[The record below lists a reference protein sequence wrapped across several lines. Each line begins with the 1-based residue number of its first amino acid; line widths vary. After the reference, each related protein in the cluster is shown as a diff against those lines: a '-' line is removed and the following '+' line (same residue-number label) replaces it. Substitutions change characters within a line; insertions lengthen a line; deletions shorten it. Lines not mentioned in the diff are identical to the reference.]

1 VKIGDIGQVN
11 GFIYNWW
18 YYFVLGRISFSNRL
32 FKPLSFFI
40 TVTALFLPPKKPI
53 TMPYNLLKGKRGI
66 ITGALDENSIAWK
79 VAEKAHEEGATFVLT
94 NAPIAMRMGEIN
106 KLAEKTGSTIIPAD
120 ATSVEELTTL
130 FTQSQEVLG
139 GKIDFVLHSIGMSVN
154 IRKKIP
160 YTESNYDYFAKGI
173 DVSAMSLHKM
183 LAVAK
188 KLDAINEWG
197 SVVALTYMAAQR
209 TYPFYTDMADIK
221 AMLESI
227 ARSFGYHYGVDKKV
241 RINTVSQSPT
251 KTTAGTGIK
260 GFGDFFDYAN
270 AIAPLGNA
278 SAEDCANYCITLFS
292 DLTRMVTMQ
301 NLFHD
306 GGYSTTGVSNLIMDK
321 LGVE

>member
-1 VKIGDIGQVN
+1 MAYQ
-11 GFIYNWW
+11 
-18 YYFVLGRISFSNRL
+18 
-32 FKPLSFFI
+32 
-40 TVTALFLPPKKPI
+40 
-53 TMPYNLLKGKRGI
+53 LLKGKTGI

-79 VAEKAHEEGATFVLT
+79 VAEKAHEEGARFVLT
-94 NAPIAMRMGEIN
+94 NAPIAMRMGEIK
-106 KLAEKTGSTIIPAD
+106 KLAEKTGSEIIPAD
-120 ATSVEELTTL
+120 ATNTEELTHL
-130 FTQSQEVLG
+130 FTKSQEILG

-160 YTESNYDYFAKGI
+160 YTELNYDYYQKGL
-173 DVSAMSLHKM
+173 DVSALSLHKM
-183 LAVAK
+183 LAVAM
-188 KLDAINEWG
+188 KLDAINDWG

-209 TYPFYTDMADIK
+209 TFPFYTDLADIK

-227 ARSFGYHYGVDKKV
+227 ARSFGYHYGVTKKV

-260 GFGDFFDYAN
+260 GFGDFFDYAQS
-270 AIAPLGNA
+270 IAPLGNA

-306 GGYSTTGVSNLIMDK
+306 GGYSNTGVSDLVMQKI
-321 LGVE
+321 GITE

>member
-1 VKIGDIGQVN
+1 MSK
-11 GFIYNWW
+11 
-18 YYFVLGRISFSNRL
+18 
-32 FKPLSFFI
+32 
-40 TVTALFLPPKKPI
+40 
-53 TMPYNLLKGKRGI
+53 LLEGKRGI
-66 ITGALDENSIAWK
+66 ITGALDQNSIAWK
-79 VAEKAHEEGATFVLT
+79 VAEKAHEHGATFVLT

-106 KLAEKTGSTIIPAD
+106 ELAAKTNSQIIPAD
-120 ATSVEELTTL
+120 ATNTEDLKKL
-130 FTQSQEVLG
+130 FTEAQEILG

-154 IRKKIP
+154 IRKNIP
-160 YTESNYDYFAKGI
+160 YQDLNYDFFQKGI
-173 DVSAMSLHKM
+173 DVSALSLHKM
-183 LAVAK
+183 LSVAK
-188 KLDAINEWG
+188 NMDAINEWG

-227 ARSFGYHYGVDKKV
+227 ARSFGYHYGLEKKV

-260 GFGDFFDYAN
+260 GFGDFYDYAD

-306 GGYSTTGVSNLIMDK
+306 GGYSTTGVSDSVLSK
-321 LGVE
+321 LGI

>member
-1 VKIGDIGQVN
+1 
-11 GFIYNWW
+11 
-18 YYFVLGRISFSNRL
+18 
-32 FKPLSFFI
+32 
-40 TVTALFLPPKKPI
+40 
-53 TMPYNLLKGKRGI
+53 MYNLLKGKRGI

-94 NAPIAMRMGEIN
+94 NAPIAMRMGEI
-106 KLAEKTGSTIIPAD
+106 KVLAEKTGSQIIPAD
-120 ATSVEELTTL
+120 ATNVEELTNL
-130 FTQSQEVLG
+130 FTQSQEILG

-160 YTESNYDYFAKGI
+160 YTESNYDYFMKGI
-173 DVSAMSLHKM
+173 DVSAMSFHKM

-188 KLDAINEWG
+188 KLDAIAEGG

-227 ARSFGYHYGVDKKV
+227 ARSFGYHYGVEKKV

-260 GFGDFFDYAN
+260 GFGDFYDFAN
-270 AIAPLGNA
+270 SVAPLGNA
-278 SAEDCANYCITLFS
+278 DAESCADYCVTLFS

-306 GGYSTTGVSNLIMDK
+306 GGYSSTGVSDDVMHR
-321 LGVE
+321 LGIENKSE

>member
-1 VKIGDIGQVN
+1 
-11 GFIYNWW
+11 
-18 YYFVLGRISFSNRL
+18 
-32 FKPLSFFI
+32 
-40 TVTALFLPPKKPI
+40 
-53 TMPYNLLKGKRGI
+53 MYNLLKGKTGI
-66 ITGALDENSIAWK
+66 ISGALDQNSIAWK
-79 VAEKAHEEGATFVLT
+79 VAEKAHAEGATFVLT

-106 KLAEKTGSTIIPAD
+106 VLAEATGSQIIPAD
-120 ATSVEELTTL
+120 ATSIEDLTNL
-130 FTQSQEVLG
+130 FTQSQEILG

-160 YTESNYDYFAKGI
+160 YPELNYEYFNKGI
-173 DVSAMSLHKM
+173 DVSALSLHKM
-183 LAVAK
+183 LSVAK

-227 ARSFGYHYGVDKKV
+227 ARSFGYHYGLEKKV

-260 GFGDFFDYAN
+260 GFGDFYDFAN

-278 SAEDCANYCITLFS
+278 DAESCADYCITLFS

-306 GGYSTTGVSNLIMDK
+306 GGYSSTGVSDDVMHR
-321 LGVE
+321 LGVENSEG

>member
-1 VKIGDIGQVN
+1 M
-11 GFIYNWW
+11 
-18 YYFVLGRISFSNRL
+18 S
-32 FKPLSFFI
+32 
-40 TVTALFLPPKKPI
+40 
-53 TMPYNLLKGKRGI
+53 YNLLKGKRGI
-66 ITGALDENSIAWK
+66 ITGALDSNSIAWK
-79 VAEKAHEEGATFVLT
+79 VAEKAHEEGAAFVLT
-94 NAPIAMRMGEIN
+94 NAPIAMRMGEI
-106 KLAEKTGSTIIPAD
+106 KGLAQKTGSEIIPAD
-120 ATSVEELTTL
+120 ATNVEELTTL

-154 IRKKIP
+154 IRKNIP
-160 YTESNYDYFAKGI
+160 YTESNYDYFLKGI
-173 DVSAMSLHKM
+173 DVSALSFHKM
-183 LAVAK
+183 LSVAK
-188 KLDAINEWG
+188 KLDAINEGG

-260 GFGDFFDYAN
+260 GFGDFYDYAN
-270 AIAPLGNA
+270 SIAPLGNA
-278 SAEDCANYCITLFS
+278 DAESCADYCITLFS

-306 GGYSTTGVSNLIMDK
+306 GGYSSTGVSNEVMSRF
-321 LGVE
+321 GGEE